1 MANPQ
6 SYAIRGGIEGRERLR
21 ILSRV
26 MHESSSRLL
35 DRLELRDGLRCL
47 DAGCGGGDMTLEL
60 ARRVAPTGKAT
71 GIDRDDAKLEIA
83 RQEARDQGIA
93 NVEYLTADIRE
104 ACAQREFDVVYS
116 RFLLTHLR
124 NPKEVVGSFYECL
137 RQNGKLAIEDIDF
150 SGHFTYPISPAFDRY
165 HDLYCTVVRRNGGD
179 PDIGPRLPGLVKEC
193 GFDDVRVN
201 IVQPMALTGETKLI
215 TPITLENIAP
225 SILEQQLASRDEI
238 EELTRQ
244 LYDFA
249 ADEMTLAGLP
259 RVVQVWA
266 SVGAKKRALVP

>member
-1 MANPQ
+1 MTNPQ

-26 MHESSSRLL
+26 MHESSSSLL

-47 DAGCGGGDMTLEL
+47 DAGCGGGDITLAL
-60 ARRVAPTGKAT
+60 AQRVGPTGKAT
-71 GIDRDDAKLEIA
+71 GIDRDEAKLAIA
-83 RQEARDQGIA
+83 RQEAHEQCIA

-104 ACAQREFDVVYS
+104 ACAQREFDVVYA

-124 NPKEVVGSFYECL
+124 NPKEVVSSFYECL
-137 RQNGKLAIEDIDF
+137 RRNGKLAVEDIDF
-150 SGHFTYPISPAFDRY
+150 SGHFTYPSSPAFDRY
-165 HDLYCTVVRRNGGD
+165 HELYCTVVRRNGGD

-193 GFDDVRVN
+193 GFDDIHVN
-201 IVQPMALTGETKLI
+201 IVQPMALAGEAKLI

-225 SILEQQLASRDEI
+225 SILEQELATREEI
-238 EELTRQ
+238 EELTLQ
-244 LYDFA
+244 LYDLA
-249 ADEMTLAGLP
+249 EDEMTLAGLP

-266 SVGAKKRALVP
+266 QRKDY

>member
-1 MANPQ
+1 MTNPQ

-26 MHESSSRLL
+26 MHESSARLL

-71 GIDRDDAKLEIA
+71 GTDRDEAKLEIA
-83 RQEARDQGIA
+83 RQEAREQGIT

-104 ACAQREFDVVYS
+104 ACSQSEFDVVYA

-124 NPKEVVGSFYECL
+124 NPKEVVSSFYECL
-137 RQNGKLAIEDIDF
+137 RRNGTLAIEDIDF
-150 SGHFTYPISPAFDRY
+150 SGHFTYPTSLAFDRY
-165 HDLYCTVVRRNGGD
+165 HELYCTVVRRNGGD

-201 IVQPMALTGETKLI
+201 IVQPMALATQVINNAEILSRWLAVPVDSHHTRTRFDGNWKGNGLGS
-215 TPITLENIAP
+215 LGVHSRYVIAR
-225 SILEQQLASRDEI
+225 ILSEI
-238 EELTRQ
+238 
-244 LYDFA
+244 
-249 ADEMTLAGLP
+249 
-259 RVVQVWA
+259 
-266 SVGAKKRALVP
+266 